1 MGNTKTTYQIR
12 KTSIERDFS
21 VILNDSLGSV
31 LEFDTFEEAS
41 RLVVILNSNSDNN
54 CRYELTPI
62 SKHSQIQNF
71 KQKNKKKL

>member
-1 MGNTKTTYQIR
+1 MSNSTYQIR

-31 LEFDTFEEAS
+31 LEFDTFVDAS

-62 SKHSQIQNF
+62 IKHS
-71 KQKNKKKL
+71 

>member
-31 LEFDTFEEAS
+31 LEFETFEEAS
-41 RLVVILNSNSDNN
+41 QIVIILNSNSDSN
-54 CRYELTPI
+54 CRYELVAVPTI
-62 SKHSQIQNF
+62 
-71 KQKNKKKL
+71 KKSI

>member
-31 LEFDTFEEAS
+31 LEFDTFEDAS

-62 SKHSQIQNF
+62 SKHS
-71 KQKNKKKL
+71 